1 MVPSHKKKL
10 VDEIE
15 EDILML
21 VEDSYTI
28 AYIN

>member
-1 MVPSHKKKL
+1 VLSYKKKL

-15 EDILML
+15 EDISVL